1 MRPITRITLCA
12 LTAAAMAAPAVA
24 ATNFYLQLGPVK
36 GEELDERKGR
46 ENKIEVLSSEF
57 GTARKGWDGTI
68 KGRGARDSSS
78 GMPTGKRQHGW
89 VKVSQPLD
97 QGNLRI
103 KVKFPW
109 IGCRVGAAYADAV
122 VEDGA
127 GRVEL
132 TDVIIAGCAAD
143 AVELNYAKVTVRGWD
158 AATKKE

>member
-1 MRPITRITLCA
+1 MRPITKLTLCA
-12 LTAAAMAAPAVA
+12 LTAAAMAAPAA
-24 ATNFYLQLGPVK
+24 AASDFYLKLGPVK

-68 KGRGARDSSS
+68 KGRGARDSGS

-132 TDVIIAGCAAD
+132 TDVIIADCAAD

-158 AATKKE
+158 PAKKQQ